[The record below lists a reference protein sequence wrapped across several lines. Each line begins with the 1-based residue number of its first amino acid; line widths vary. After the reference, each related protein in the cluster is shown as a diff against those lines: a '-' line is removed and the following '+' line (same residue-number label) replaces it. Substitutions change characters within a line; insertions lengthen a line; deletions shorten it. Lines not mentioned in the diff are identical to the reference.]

1 MEYFSFTRQSN
12 SDSFS
17 NQHPC
22 SRNLL
27 CASTHWGKS
36 PTNVDWVC
44 PFSHVK
50 WSHLAWRPRR
60 QSDAFIVESLSMSMG
75 CVKCATTCALWASYT
90 YTKLD
95 FFHLVFWLVIGRTS
109 CAFHSNLSMWHSG
122 FWRADSESLLHFF
135 SSRHRPWARGLH
147 FSLVD
152 SWVSLINIC
161 TQQCKD
167 NVDNFSSK

>member
-50 WSHLAWRPRR
+50 WSRLAWRPRR

-95 FFHLVFWLVIGRTS
+95 FFHLVFTCICRIIDLWLVEPPVHSIQTS
-109 CAFHSNLSMWHSG
+109 LCDILVSGELTVNLSCISSVPGTDHEPG
-122 FWRADSESLLHFF
+122 DYTFLLWTH
-135 SSRHRPWARGLH
+135 G
-147 FSLVD
+147 
-152 SWVSLINIC
+152 
-161 TQQCKD
+161 
-167 NVDNFSSK
+167 